1 MAISAAVI
9 AAILSILA
17 SVGLSYGIDA
27 GANAFDR
34 YKTRTD
40 KVTPSDILKAVDSA
54 LKNIKSKSL
63 KAYNEAL
70 DKLNSNPTVQS
81 VGNLADYI
89 AKASAK
95 KQQAVTRA
103 RDIATEIET
112 AASDIQNRSQM
123 LASQSDSYR
132 RSKTGKYELDQ
143 IKGDANELINKYKGD
158 LSNAEKT
165 I

>member
-1 MAISAAVI
+1 MGIATAIAAV
-9 AAILSILA
+9 LSILA

-27 GANAFDR
+27 GANAYDR

-40 KVTPSDILKAVDSA
+40 KITPTDILKTVDSV
-54 LKNIKSKSL
+54 LNDLKSKSL

-70 DKLNSNPTVQS
+70 DKLNSNPSIQS
-81 VGNLADYI
+81 VGSLADYI

-95 KQQAVTRA
+95 KQQAVTKA
-103 RDIATEIET
+103 RDIASEIET
-112 AASDIQNRSQM
+112 AASDIQSRSQM

-143 IKGDANELINKYKGD
+143 IKDDASKIINKYQGGMN
-158 LSNAEKT
+158 NAETKV
-165 I
+165 